1 MVNCYWLR
9 ICSLIRKSCLVS
21 LVVLAFGACS
31 SAPVQEM
38 SDARQAIEAA
48 QAVEAQR
55 LASSEYDRARALLSE
70 AQQLLGDGHYNKA
83 RKNALKARDHAIQAR
98 ELAQESVRR

>member
-9 ICSLIRKSCLVS
+9 FRSLMRNGCLAAW
-21 LVVLAFGACS
+21 VVLAFGACS

-48 QAVEAQR
+48 QAVEAQT
-55 LASSEYDRARALLSE
+55 LASSEYDRARSLLSE
-70 AQQLLGDGHYNKA
+70 AQRLLGDGDYNKA
-83 RKNALKARDHAIQAR
+83 RKNALEARDHAIQAR
-98 ELAQESVRR
+98 ELAQQSVRR